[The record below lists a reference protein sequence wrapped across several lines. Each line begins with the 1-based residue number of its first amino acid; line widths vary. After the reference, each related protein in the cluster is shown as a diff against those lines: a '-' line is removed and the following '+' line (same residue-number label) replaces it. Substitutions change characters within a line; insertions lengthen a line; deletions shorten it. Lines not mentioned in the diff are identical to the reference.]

1 MQSKS
6 WAPNPLALLFLIGI
20 SIAFSSCA
28 PKPGFSAPPQPRR
41 CIMFV
46 SAPWCEPCQRVKR
59 DVFPRL
65 IAKGISISDFADKKR
80 AHIHLADHDRDAA
93 AIAQWK
99 LDDVLPA
106 TVVFEGQKIVEIR
119 YGELSEADFYELF
132 ERNHMIEG
140 TRTPVKVDQSERIGI
155 DPDPTSTSTPPIDAV
170 GTSQSPAKSTW
181 DQIREFFGG
190 DNVTITLSTPNGRKI
205 VIPDAGAV
213 LHVPATLTANTRI
226 VGDSIIIDFDGE
238 KILAEV
244 KRYGIRASTT
254 IPSIK
259 VDREQ
264 VTVKTG
270 LHIPFVWKLEGHPF
284 SAQPFVPTIPIDD
297 DSEPPAAPSILP
309 SP

>member
-1 MQSKS
+1 
-6 WAPNPLALLFLIGI
+6 
-20 SIAFSSCA
+20 
-28 PKPGFSAPPQPRR
+28 
-41 CIMFV
+41 
-46 SAPWCEPCQRVKR
+46 
-59 DVFPRL
+59 VFPKL
-65 IAKGISISDFADKKR
+65 IAKGISISDFAEKKM
-80 AHIHLADHDRDAA
+80 AYIHLADHDRDAA
-93 AIAQWK
+93 AIAQWH

-106 TVVFEGQKIVEIR
+106 TVVFEGEKIVEIR
-119 YGELSEADFYELF
+119 YGELSETDFYRLLKRNDLF
-132 ERNHMIEG
+132 DETTIPQKLE
-140 TRTPVKVDQSERIGI
+140 QSELIGI
-155 DPDPTSTSTPPIDAV
+155 DADRT

-181 DQIREFFGG
+181 DQIREFLGG
-190 DNVTITLSTPNGRKI
+190 DNVTITLSTPNGRKV

-226 VGDSIIIDFDGE
+226 VGDSILIDFDGE
-238 KILAEV
+238 KILAEG

-259 VDREQ
+259 VEREQ

-297 DSEPPAAPSILP
+297 ESKPPAASSILP

>member
-1 MQSKS
+1 
-6 WAPNPLALLFLIGI
+6 
-20 SIAFSSCA
+20 
-28 PKPGFSAPPQPRR
+28 
-41 CIMFV
+41 MFV
-46 SAPWCEPCQRVKR
+46 SAPWCQPCQRVKR
-59 DVFPRL
+59 EVFPKL

-93 AIAQWK
+93 AIAQWH

-106 TVVFEGQKIVEIR
+106 TLVFEGEKIVEIR
-119 YGELSEADFYELF
+119 YGELSEADFYRLLK
-132 ERNHMIEG
+132 RDDLIDGTNTTSTPIE
-140 TRTPVKVDQSERIGI
+140 VDQIERMGI
-155 DPDPTSTSTPPIDAV
+155 DPDPTTTSTPPVDHT

-181 DQIREFFGG
+181 DQIREFLGG

-213 LHVPATLTANTRI
+213 LHVPATLTANARI

-238 KILAEV
+238 KILAEG

-284 SAQPFVPTIPIDD
+284 SAKPFVPTIPIDD
-297 DSEPPAAPSILP
+297 ESEPPAASSILP

>member
-28 PKPGFSAPPQPRR
+28 PKPGFSAPQQPRR

-59 DVFPRL
+59 DVFPKL

-106 TVVFEGQKIVEIR
+106 TVVFEEEKIVEIR
-119 YGELSEADFYELF
+119 YGELAEADFYRLLKRNDLIDTPSAPNTRIEVDESEL
-132 ERNHMIEG
+132 
-140 TRTPVKVDQSERIGI
+140 IGI
-155 DPDPTSTSTPPIDAV
+155 DADHT

-181 DQIREFFGG
+181 DQIREFLGG
-190 DNVTITLSTPNGRKI
+190 DNVTVTLSTPNGRKI

-213 LHVPATLTANTRI
+213 LHVPATLTANARI

-238 KILAEV
+238 KILAEG

-297 DSEPPAAPSILP
+297 DSEPPAVPSILP

>member
-28 PKPGFSAPPQPRR
+28 PSSGFSAPQQTKR

-46 SAPWCEPCQRVKR
+46 SAPWCQPCQRVKR
-59 DVFPRL
+59 DVFPKL

-80 AHIHLADHDRDAA
+80 AHIHLADHDRDAV
-93 AIAQWK
+93 AIAQWH

-106 TVVFEGQKIVEIR
+106 TVVFEGEKIVEIR
-119 YGELSEADFYELF
+119 YGELSEADFYRLLKRDDLF
-132 ERNHMIEG
+132 DGTSTPEKIE
-140 TRTPVKVDQSERIGI
+140 QSEFIGI
-155 DPDPTSTSTPPIDAV
+155 DADHT

-181 DQIREFFGG
+181 GQIREFLGG
-190 DNVTITLSTPNGRKI
+190 VNVTITLSAPNGRN
-205 VIPDAGAV
+205 VVLPDAGAV
-213 LHVPATLTANTRI
+213 LHVPATLTAHARI

-238 KILAEV
+238 KILAEG

-284 SAQPFVPTIPIDD
+284 SAKPFVPTIPIDD
-297 DSEPPAAPSILP
+297 ELKPPAAPSILP

>member
-1 MQSKS
+1 
-6 WAPNPLALLFLIGI
+6 
-20 SIAFSSCA
+20 
-28 PKPGFSAPPQPRR
+28 
-41 CIMFV
+41 
-46 SAPWCEPCQRVKR
+46 
-59 DVFPRL
+59 VFPRL
-65 IAKGISISDFADKKR
+65 IAKGISISDFAEKKR

-119 YGELSEADFYELF
+119 YGELAEADFYRLLKRNDLIDTPNTPNTRIEVDESEL
-132 ERNHMIEG
+132 
-140 TRTPVKVDQSERIGI
+140 IGI
-155 DPDPTSTSTPPIDAV
+155 DADHT

-181 DQIREFFGG
+181 DQIREFLGG

-213 LHVPATLTANTRI
+213 LHVPATLTANARI
-226 VGDSIIIDFDGE
+226 VGDSIVIDFDGE
-238 KILAEV
+238 KILAEG

-270 LHIPFVWKLEGHPF
+270 LYIPFVWKLEGHPF

>member
-1 MQSKS
+1 
-6 WAPNPLALLFLIGI
+6 
-20 SIAFSSCA
+20 
-28 PKPGFSAPPQPRR
+28 
-41 CIMFV
+41 MFV
-46 SAPWCEPCQRVKR
+46 SAPWCQPCQRVKEQ
-59 DVFPRL
+59 VFPEL
-65 IAKGISISDFADKKR
+65 VAKGLTISDFAERKEAD
-80 AHIHLADHDRDAA
+80 IHLADHDRDARS
-93 AIAQWK
+93 ISQWK
-99 LDDVLPA
+99 LDPSLPA

-119 YGELSEADFYELF
+119 YGQLSSADFFRLLK
-132 ERNHMIEG
+132 RDDLMN
-140 TRTPVKVDQSERIGI
+140 V
-155 DPDPTSTSTPPIDAV
+155 TSTPVEIDEV

-181 DQIREFFGG
+181 DQIREFLGG

-213 LHVPATLTANTRI
+213 LHVPATLTANARI

-238 KILAEV
+238 KILAEG

-270 LHIPFVWKLEGHPF
+270 LHIPFVWQLESHPF
-284 SAQPFVPTIPIDD
+284 SAKAFVPTIPIDD
-297 DSEPPAAPSILP
+297 ELKYPAASSILP